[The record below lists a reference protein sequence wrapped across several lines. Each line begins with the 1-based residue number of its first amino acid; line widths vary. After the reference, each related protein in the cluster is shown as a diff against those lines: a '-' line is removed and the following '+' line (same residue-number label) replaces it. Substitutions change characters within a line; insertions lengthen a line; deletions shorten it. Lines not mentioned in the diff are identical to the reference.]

1 MDYTEQLELL
11 EVLHK
16 LRATKVE
23 SHFVDLL
30 LKKMQQ
36 KWQKLKKNFIS
47 V

>member
-16 LRATKVE
+16 LRATKSE

-30 LKKMQQ
+30 LKNCN
-36 KWQKLKKNFIS
+36 KNGRNSNEKFVS